1 MFGISI
7 ARTFGDGKNSTTKY
21 HEEYIQMS
29 NILKDMAALL
39 FSMGEEL
46 EKKAEEYKN
55 TREARQE
62 EFEQKIRQQKE
73 DLKEK
78 YQGDMDSMKDKLSET
93 AGKIGLATKEEIE
106 ELKTLMKDLSE
117 KIDNMNK

>member
-1 MFGISI
+1 
-7 ARTFGDGKNSTTKY
+7 
-21 HEEYIQMS
+21 MS

-46 EKKAEEYKN
+46 ERKAEEYKN

-78 YQGDMDSMKDKLSET
+78 YQGDMESMKEKISET

>member
-1 MFGISI
+1 
-7 ARTFGDGKNSTTKY
+7 
-21 HEEYIQMS
+21 MS

-46 EKKAEEYKN
+46 ERKAEEYKN
-55 TREARQE
+55 NREARQE

-78 YQGDMDSMKDKLSET
+78 YQGDMESMKEKLSET

-117 KIDNMNK
+117 KIDNINK

>member
-1 MFGISI
+1 
-7 ARTFGDGKNSTTKY
+7 
-21 HEEYIQMS
+21 
-29 NILKDMAALL
+29 MAALL

-46 EKKAEEYKN
+46 ERKAEEYKN

-78 YQGDMDSMKDKLSET
+78 YQGDMESMKEKLSET

>member
-1 MFGISI
+1 
-7 ARTFGDGKNSTTKY
+7 
-21 HEEYIQMS
+21 MS

-46 EKKAEEYKN
+46 ERKAEEYKN

-78 YQGDMDSMKDKLSET
+78 YQGDMDSMKEKLSET
-93 AGKIGLATKEEIE
+93 AGKFGLATKEEIE
-106 ELKTLMKDLSE
+106 ELKTLMKDLSD

>member
-1 MFGISI
+1 
-7 ARTFGDGKNSTTKY
+7 
-21 HEEYIQMS
+21 MS

-46 EKKAEEYKN
+46 ERKAEEYKN

-78 YQGDMDSMKDKLSET
+78 YQGDMESMKEKLSET

>member
-1 MFGISI
+1 
-7 ARTFGDGKNSTTKY
+7 
-21 HEEYIQMS
+21 MS
-29 NILKDMAALL
+29 NILKDMAVLL

-46 EKKAEEYKN
+46 ERKAEEYKN
-55 TREARQE
+55 TREVRQE

-73 DLKEK
+73 DLKER
-78 YQGDMDSMKDKLSET
+78 YQGDMESMKEKISET

>member
-1 MFGISI
+1 
-7 ARTFGDGKNSTTKY
+7 
-21 HEEYIQMS
+21 MS
-29 NILKDMAALL
+29 NILKDMAVLL

-46 EKKAEEYKN
+46 ERKAEEYKN

-73 DLKEK
+73 ELKEK
-78 YQGDMDSMKDKLSET
+78 YQGDMESMKEKLSET
-93 AGKIGLATKEEIE
+93 AGKMGLATKEEIE

>member
-1 MFGISI
+1 
-7 ARTFGDGKNSTTKY
+7 
-21 HEEYIQMS
+21 MS

-46 EKKAEEYKN
+46 ERKAEEYKN
-55 TREARQE
+55 TREVRQE

-73 DLKEK
+73 DLKER
-78 YQGDMDSMKDKLSET
+78 YQGDMESMKEKLSET
-93 AGKIGLATKEEIE
+93 VGKIGLATNEEIE
-106 ELKTLMKDLSE
+106 ELKILMKDLSE

>member
-1 MFGISI
+1 
-7 ARTFGDGKNSTTKY
+7 
-21 HEEYIQMS
+21 MS

-46 EKKAEEYKN
+46 EKKAEDYKN

-78 YQGDMDSMKDKLSET
+78 YQGDMESIKEKLSET
-93 AGKIGLATKEEIE
+93 AGKLGLATKEEIE
-106 ELKTLMKDLSE
+106 ELKSLMKDLSD
-117 KIDNMNK
+117 KIDTMNK

>member
-1 MFGISI
+1 
-7 ARTFGDGKNSTTKY
+7 
-21 HEEYIQMS
+21 MS

>member
-1 MFGISI
+1 
-7 ARTFGDGKNSTTKY
+7 
-21 HEEYIQMS
+21 MS

-46 EKKAEEYKN
+46 ERKAEEYKN

-78 YQGDMDSMKDKLSET
+78 YQGDMDSMKEKLSET

>member
-1 MFGISI
+1 
-7 ARTFGDGKNSTTKY
+7 
-21 HEEYIQMS
+21 MS

-46 EKKAEEYKN
+46 ERKAEEYKN

-62 EFEQKIRQQKE
+62 EFEQKIRQQKQ

-78 YQGDMDSMKDKLSET
+78 YQGDMESMKEKLSET

>member
-1 MFGISI
+1 
-7 ARTFGDGKNSTTKY
+7 
-21 HEEYIQMS
+21 MS

-46 EKKAEEYKN
+46 ERKAEEYKN
-55 TREARQE
+55 TREVRQE

-78 YQGDMDSMKDKLSET
+78 YQGDMESMKEKLSET
-93 AGKIGLATKEEIE
+93 AGKIGLATKDEIE

>member
-1 MFGISI
+1 
-7 ARTFGDGKNSTTKY
+7 
-21 HEEYIQMS
+21 
-29 NILKDMAALL
+29 MAALL

-46 EKKAEEYKN
+46 DKKAEEYKH

-62 EFEQKIRQQKE
+62 EFEQKMRQQKE

-78 YQGDMDSMKDKLSET
+78 YQGDMESIKEKLSET
-93 AGKIGLATKEEIE
+93 AGKFGLATKEEIE
-106 ELKTLMKDLSE
+106 ELKTLMKDLSD